1 MAVFL
6 FLLRTESYYTY
17 NCLCLCFR
25 AEKPKDMGHLLVL
38 DLHHPQSLRKLK
50 YSLCIICVSVPR
62 GECVM
67 DRGEGLLFQ
76 SSGHQ
81 GSLHPL
87 FFFCFFYSGEIKN
100 VSFFPP
106 CSVNQPV
113 IASHPS
119 VNYKSQPYINW
130 CVETFTNGPE
140 ELQHQCLTRH
150 FFLI

>member
-1 MAVFL
+1 
-6 FLLRTESYYTY
+6 
-17 NCLCLCFR
+17 
-25 AEKPKDMGHLLVL
+25 MGHLLVL

-50 YSLCIICVSVPR
+50 YSLCIICVLVPR

-81 GSLHPL
+81 GSYTHCCWG
-87 FFFCFFYSGEIKN
+87 FFWGFFYSSEIKN
-100 VSFFPP
+100 ESPPPPP

-140 ELQHQCLTRH
+140 ELQHQCLARH

>member
-1 MAVFL
+1 
-6 FLLRTESYYTY
+6 
-17 NCLCLCFR
+17 
-25 AEKPKDMGHLLVL
+25 MGHLLVL

-81 GSLHPL
+81 GSYSHCCC
-87 FFFCFFYSGEIKN
+87 FFFFLLFFYSSEIKN
-100 VSFFPP
+100 EISPPP

-140 ELQHQCLTRH
+140 ELQHQCLARH